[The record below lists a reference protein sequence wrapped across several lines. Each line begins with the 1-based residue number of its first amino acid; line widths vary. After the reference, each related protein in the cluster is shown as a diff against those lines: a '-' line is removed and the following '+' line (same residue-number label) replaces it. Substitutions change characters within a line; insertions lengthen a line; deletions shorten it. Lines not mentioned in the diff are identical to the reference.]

1 MDWFHVA
8 LRKADHLAPSEDSFL
23 SIGIEVLEGGV
34 IVKDLI
40 HTVVVDFIP
49 EAAKS
54 VPGSENPDYKLG
66 GVLSEEGI
74 KDGAKPVSERG
85 APRLLGRHR
94 EIIAVGIVCFP
105 ADNGSTN

>member
-40 HTVVVDFIP
+40 HTVVVALSQRRLRVSQVLRILITNW
-49 EAAKS
+49 
-54 VPGSENPDYKLG
+54 VGSC
-66 GVLSEEGI
+66 EEGI
-74 KDGAKPVSERG
+74 KDGAHPVSETG

-94 EIIAVGIVCFP
+94 EIIAVGIVCLP
-105 ADNGSTN
+105 ADDGGSS